1 MASGNQTSSGKV
13 SSALDH
19 WCYPT
24 PIENCHRIPWHD
36 KKQLREERVYLA
48 HNPGYSPLLLE
59 SQGRAEREQRHGPL
73 FACPWQSFSF
83 ILLTTPL
90 LGTIVTHSGLLF
102 LVYINQQ
109 LWQFHRYARKST
121 WSRQF
126 LIKILFPDDS
136 IVSSWQLKLAWMTYL
151 KPIYN
156 FNLIKIRDTIGNN
169 DKKHSCEHKRRWE
182 WLMMFSLKELLRT
195 G

>member
-1 MASGNQTSSGKV
+1 MYISNTHVLGSGKQEKSTGTGVTGGCELLKMASGNQTSSGKV

-24 PIENCHRIPWHD
+24 PIENCHRRPWHD

-136 IVSSWQLKLAWMTYL
+136 RLCQVYS
-151 KPIYN
+151 
-156 FNLIKIRDTIGNN
+156 
-169 DKKHSCEHKRRWE
+169 
-182 WLMMFSLKELLRT
+182 
-195 G
+195 